1 MSTIEK
7 LLSHLP
13 SIGCKYC
20 VLGLPPAPQ
29 AQHKL
34 CTCDDL
40 FLQSRPSLNWRPTDM
55 VWYTRQRRGETW
67 HKNLVPAI
75 SLKAGL
81 SKRYTNGS
89 FRPTNITELLLA
101 GFTNREVSEF
111 TGQKNHAIIEQYK
124 RKVELMSEEDKRGV
138 SVLMTAS
145 GRRALRGQAN
155 MWGAVSVEGGE
166 GSAVGALGR
175 LHRRA
180 VQERRGLD
188 SLDQVKEAIPTAWT
202 CQKVPHTLTFVLFL
216 FSFHTQAHQALYCY
230 LQAPPAQEKKR
241 QKK

>member
-1 MSTIEK
+1 MVFKKYDLCVLLVLFITLYLQVTTIEK

-13 SIGCKYC
+13 SLVCKYC
-20 VLGLPPAPQ
+20 VLGSPPAPQ

-75 SLKAGL
+75 SLRAGL
-81 SKRYTNGS
+81 SQRYTNGS

-124 RKVELMSEEDKRGV
+124 QKVELMSEEEKRGV

-145 GRRALRGQAN
+145 GRRALRGQVN
-155 MWGAVSVEGGE
+155 MWGAVSTEGGE
-166 GSAVGALGR
+166 GAAVGALGR
-175 LHRRA
+175 QHRRA
-180 VQERRGLD
+180 VQERQGLD
-188 SLDQVKEAIPTAWT
+188 SLAQVREYIHPFGHLIKE
-202 CQKVPHTLTFVLFL
+202 
-216 FSFHTQAHQALYCY
+216 
-230 LQAPPAQEKKR
+230 
-241 QKK
+241 